1 MNIEQDTDSVSSDKQ
16 IQSKDLQINIYSKS
30 YSAYIETRKKK
41 QLVYN
46 LFFLTTQLKKCRPV
60 WMWILRMHAEFREIL
75 GIIPWCMEV
84 RTKICLNTFTFNIAH
99 PKVSIHA
106 QR

>member
-41 QLVYN
+41 TACLQPI
-46 LFFLTTQLKKCRPV
+46 FFNYTVKK
-60 WMWILRMHAEFREIL
+60 M
-75 GIIPWCMEV
+75 
-84 RTKICLNTFTFNIAH
+84 
-99 PKVSIHA
+99 
-106 QR
+106 